1 MTEKDLDEFEKE
13 FGFKLLP
20 TSFKKPLS
28 EITKEEYRE
37 RIEYLYNVE
46 KKMDQEKHSYSFLN
60 FKKYSRNY
68 LKTFTKEELIDYIDM
83 IYNNWS
89 GMDIS
94 AERVRKLGI
103 ETYKQLLI
111 NREAL
116 KLFVDWAE
124 ECDFGYD
131 QLPDEYEKYQK
142 DLEEKD
148 LDYCEGLRY
157 IAIQEAKEAIET
169 YHNKVKIMDEK
180 LDEWEK

>member
-1 MTEKDLDEFEKE
+1 M
-13 FGFKLLP
+13 
-20 TSFKKPLS
+20 
-28 EITKEEYRE
+28 
-37 RIEYLYNVE
+37 
-46 KKMDQEKHSYSFLN
+46 N

-94 AERVRKLGI
+94 EVRVGKLVI
-103 ETYKQLLI
+103 ETYKKLLI

-131 QLPDEYEKYQK
+131 QLPEEYEKYK
-142 DLEEKD
+142 TDLEEKG

-157 IAIQEAKEAIET
+157 IAIQEAKKAL
-169 YHNKVKIMDEK
+169 KVYENHVEMMDEK
-180 LDEWEK
+180 IDEWEK

>member
-1 MTEKDLDEFEKE
+1 MVPVEFIKTC
-13 FGFKLLP
+13 FIIACVLI
-20 TSFKKPLS
+20 SFAICIKVSFTFVDWLV
-28 EITKEEYRE
+28 E
-37 RIEYLYNVE
+37 RIKNEGE
-46 KKMDQEKHSYSFLN
+46 KKMDQEQHSYSFLN

-94 AERVRKLGI
+94 AVRVSKLVI
-103 ETYKQLLI
+103 ETYKKLLF

-131 QLPDEYEKYQK
+131 QLPEEYEKYK
-142 DLEEKD
+142 TDLEEKG

-157 IAIQEAKEAIET
+157 IAIQEAKEALET